1 MIPQIKETRVDLI
14 FSPLHSAGVKLTVAC
29 DICDITETAKKSFW
43 LCLIKFS
50 GCLIKILFKFVRL
63 DVLGLYV

>member
-1 MIPQIKETRVDLI
+1 MIPQIKETTVDLI

-43 LCLIKFS
+43 LCLIKFNS
-50 GCLIKILFKFVRL
+50 V
-63 DVLGLYV
+63 